1 MMRHANPIRRILRPM
16 FIGLS
21 LVVAAGTVWGAYGGT
36 VMPSESTMSA
46 LSGLMCLAF
55 PLWVLADIVVILAD
69 AWLSPRWIA
78 APLIAIIASSP
89 TLGEYFPCS
98 TSARTADSLD
108 SLERTRSFTLLTY
121 NTSSFRDTEGV
132 YPDSGN
138 RTLQQIIDRDADMVC
153 LQEVFA
159 HKIKKRLD
167 SLKIT
172 RAQREKIDSIY
183 PHRTMTF
190 DGMVF
195 LSKYPFRGDRYQ
207 RKPGDAAEMSR
218 FEVEIEGHRLTIFN
232 LHLQSLG
239 LKRSEKKVFK
249 ELTDMSGSR
258 DDIKEMRNT
267 LLSKYKRANIT
278 RADQASR
285 IVDYIAEDGGE
296 NVIVCGDFNDVP
308 ASYTYR
314 LIRASGLHDAYNE
327 TAFWPGVTHYADNF
341 YFRID
346 HILYRGSLKAI
357 NVHRGN
363 VRSSDHYWLEAT
375 FLWDAPEDKDKTQKD
390 SNN

>member
-1 MMRHANPIRRILRPM
+1 MKRPANPIKRILRP
-16 FIGLS
+16 ISILLS
-21 LVVAAGTVWGAYGGT
+21 LIVAVGTVWSAYGGT
-36 VMPSESTMSA
+36 AIPSESTFSA

-55 PLWVLADIVVILAD
+55 PLWVLADIAVIVAD

-78 APLIAIIASSP
+78 APLIALIASSP

-98 TSARTADSLD
+98 TSARAADSLD

-121 NTSSFRDTEGV
+121 NTSSFRDTEGI
-132 YPDSGN
+132 YPCGGN

-159 HKIKKRLD
+159 HKIKNRID

-183 PHRTMTF
+183 PYHKMTF

-218 FEVEIEGHRLTIFN
+218 LEVEAEGHRLTIFN

-249 ELTDMSGSR
+249 ELTDMSGTR

-267 LLSKYKRANIT
+267 LLSKYKQANIT
-278 RADQASR
+278 RADQAAR
-285 IVDYIAEDGGE
+285 IVGYIAEDGGE

-314 LIRASGLHDAYNE
+314 LIRKAGLHDAYRE

-346 HILYRGSLKAI
+346 HILYRGGLKAV

-375 FLWDAPEDKDKTQKD
+375 FLWDAPKDGNEIQQ
-390 SNN
+390 

>member
-1 MMRHANPIRRILRPM
+1 MKKAANPIKRILRP
-16 FIGLS
+16 ISILLS
-21 LVVAAGTVWGAYGGT
+21 LIVAVGTVWSAYGGT
-36 VMPSESTMSA
+36 AIPSESTFSA

-55 PLWVLADIVVILAD
+55 PLWVLADIAVIVAD

-78 APLIAIIASSP
+78 APLIALIASSP

-98 TSARTADSLD
+98 TSARAADSLD

-121 NTSSFRDTEGV
+121 NTSSFRDTEGI
-132 YPDSGN
+132 YPCGGN

-159 HKIKKRLD
+159 HKIKNRID

-172 RAQREKIDSIY
+172 RAQREKIDSLY
-183 PHRTMTF
+183 PHRKITS

-195 LSKYPFRGDRYQ
+195 MSKFPFTSHHYPRQ
-207 RKPGDAAEMSR
+207 SGDAAEMLR
-218 FEVEIEGHRLTIFN
+218 LEVEAEGHRLTIFN

-249 ELTDMSGSR
+249 ELTDMSGTR

-267 LLSKYKRANIT
+267 LLSKYKQANIT
-278 RADQASR
+278 RADQAAR
-285 IVDYIAEDGGE
+285 IVGYIAEDGGE

-314 LIRASGLHDAYNE
+314 LIRKAGLHDAYRE

-346 HILYRGSLKAI
+346 HILYRGGLKAV

-375 FLWDAPEDKDKTQKD
+375 FLWDAPKDGNEIQQ
-390 SNN
+390 